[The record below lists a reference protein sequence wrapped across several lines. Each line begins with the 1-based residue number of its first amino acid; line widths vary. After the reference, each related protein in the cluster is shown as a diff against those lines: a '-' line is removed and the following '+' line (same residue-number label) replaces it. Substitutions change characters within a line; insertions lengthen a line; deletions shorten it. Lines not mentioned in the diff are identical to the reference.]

1 SSGAW
6 IAAIVLIVAAAA
18 GGWLWTTRRAQIP
31 PFDAT
36 PAHVMVKGTGEGK
49 AVVALRFHLVTQM
62 KLVQSECLAVIGHGY
77 SNGYY
82 RFDAVDSCRRTRLGR
97 WKVDAITFTPSRT

>member
-1 SSGAW
+1 
-6 IAAIVLIVAAAA
+6 
-18 GGWLWTTRRAQIP
+18 
-31 PFDAT
+31 
-36 PAHVMVKGTGEGK
+36 VKGTAEGK
-49 AVVALRFHLVTQM
+49 AVVALRFHLVTEL

-97 WKVDAITFTPSRT
+97 WKVDPITFKPSRT